1 MEPGAVDRAALQL
14 IAEGVTD
21 LAGFELAAISI
32 VHDGRLH
39 PIAIAGEEHAQP
51 ELSTLNP
58 PVAAVLA
65 ELENAEDWGML
76 KFVPARA
83 RVPGAG

>member
-14 IAEGVTD
+14 IAEGVTE

-39 PIAIAGEEHAQP
+39 PIAIAGDED
-51 ELSTLNP
+51 
-58 PVAAVLA
+58 AAT
-65 ELENAEDWGML
+65 
-76 KFVPARA
+76 PSCR
-83 RVPGAG
+83 R